1 MKNLNISVTQ
11 IQGCDVKCSSDSHF
25 SAAVSAAKSAD
36 VVVVVVG
43 LDESQERYK
52 TLLYF
57 NTLFGY

>member
-1 MKNLNISVTQ
+1 MQ